1 MTGPTGEVHA
11 AKQRWRSRILA
22 ARRALPP
29 EVHAA
34 EATALAAAVREF
46 SGTVCGY
53 LPVGS
58 EPGSFALLDALRA
71 AGCEVLL
78 PVVPEPDSSGPP
90 GPLDWGRYAGA
101 TALRSGPLGLR
112 EPSGPR
118 LGAAAVAAANVLLV
132 PALAVDRTGVRLGRG
147 AGYYDSTLLLARP
160 DALVAA
166 VVRDV
171 ELVAALPAEPH
182 DMRVTAVL
190 TPGAGLLT
198 LGG

>member
-1 MTGPTGEVHA
+1 MTGATGEVQA
-11 AKQRWRSRILA
+11 GKQRWRSRILA

-34 EATALAAAVREF
+34 EAAALAAAVREF

-53 LPVGS
+53 RPVGS
-58 EPGSFALLDALRA
+58 EPGSLALLDALRA
-71 AGCEVLL
+71 AGCDVLL
-78 PVVPEPDSSGPP
+78 PVVPDPSPRGRRR
-90 GPLDWGRYAGA
+90 PLDWGRYAGA
-101 TALRSGPLGLR
+101 TSLRAGPLGLR

-118 LGAAAVAAANVLLV
+118 LGAAMVAAADVLLV

-147 AGYYDSTLLLARP
+147 AGYYDSTLPLARP

-182 DMRVTAVL
+182 DVRVTAVL

-198 LGG
+198 LGR

>member
-1 MTGPTGEVHA
+1 MTGATGEVQA
-11 AKQRWRSRILA
+11 GKLWWRSRILA
-22 ARRALPP
+22 ARRTLPP

-34 EATALAAAVREF
+34 EAIALAAAVRGF

-58 EPGSFALLDALRA
+58 EPGSLALLDALRA

-78 PVVPEPDSSGPP
+78 PVVPDPGPRGRP
-90 GPLDWGRYAGA
+90 GPLDWGRYAEA
-101 TALRSGPLGLR
+101 TSLRPGPLGLR

-118 LGAAAVAAANVLLV
+118 LGAAAVTAADVLLV

-147 AGYYDSTLLLARP
+147 AGYYDVTLPLARP

-171 ELVAALPAEPH
+171 ELVPALPAEPH
-182 DMRVTAVL
+182 DVRVTAVL
-190 TPGAGLLT
+190 TPGAGLRT
-198 LGG
+198 LGR

>member
-1 MTGPTGEVHA
+1 MTGATGEVQA
-11 AKQRWRSRILA
+11 GKQWWRSRILT

-34 EATALAAAVREF
+34 EASALAAAVREF

-53 LPVGS
+53 FPVGS
-58 EPGSFALLDALRA
+58 EPGSLALLDALRA
-71 AGCEVLL
+71 AGCDVLL
-78 PVVPEPDSSGPP
+78 PVVPDPGAAGRR
-90 GPLDWGRYAGA
+90 GPLDWSRYNGA
-101 TALRSGPLGLR
+101 TALRPGPLGLR

-118 LGAAAVAAANVLLV
+118 LGAAAVAAADVLLV

-147 AGYYDSTLLLARP
+147 AGHYDSTLLLARS
-160 DALVAA
+160 DALIAA

-182 DMRVTAVL
+182 DVRVAATL

-198 LGG
+198 LGR